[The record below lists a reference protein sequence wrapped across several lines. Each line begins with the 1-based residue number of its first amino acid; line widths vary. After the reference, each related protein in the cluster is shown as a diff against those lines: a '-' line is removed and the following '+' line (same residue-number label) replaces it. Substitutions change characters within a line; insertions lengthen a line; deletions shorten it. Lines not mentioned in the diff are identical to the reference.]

1 MRWQKFTLI
10 ELLVVIAIIAI
21 LASMLLPALNQ
32 ARERGKSTKCLGNL
46 RQLGL
51 ASMMY
56 ADDNQAILP
65 YPSQAFGG
73 TTGFNVVGTWLYLL
87 VENKYITGTMKN
99 MTELQEPYSQG
110 VIHCPSEAADSP
122 ARSHFGPS
130 FAILATAQSSLKKL
144 RNPSKK
150 VWLADTNADGS
161 MKGFRGNQS
170 EGGSY
175 WGVLDPYVPGIYHR
189 AANGDGM
196 LYMRHSGSV
205 NQNFCDGHA
214 ESWNVAKV
222 NSADD
227 GDDAYLN
234 VTK

>member
-1 MRWQKFTLI
+1 MQWKKFTLI

-21 LASMLLPALNQ
+21 LAAMLLPALNL
-32 ARERGKSTKCLGNL
+32 ARERGKSAMCLGNL
-46 RQLGL
+46 RQLGVS
-51 ASMMY
+51 SMLY
-56 ADDNQAILP
+56 ADDYNSVLP
-65 YPSQAFGG
+65 YPSQVYGG
-73 TTGFNVVGTWLYLL
+73 ANGFNVVGTWLYLL
-87 VENKYITGTMKN
+87 VKNQYIPGTMKN
-99 MTELQEPYSQG
+99 TTELKEPYFVG
-110 VIHCPSEAADSP
+110 VVHCPAEVESLAY
-122 ARSHFGPS
+122 SHYGPS
-130 FAILATAQSSLKKL
+130 YAILATAQSSIKKL
-144 RNPSKK
+144 RNTSKK
-150 VWLADTNADGS
+150 VWLADTNKDGS

-175 WGVLDPYVPGIYHR
+175 WGTQDPYVPGVYHR

-196 LYMRHSGSV
+196 LYMRHAASV

-227 GDDAYLN
+227 GNDAYLN